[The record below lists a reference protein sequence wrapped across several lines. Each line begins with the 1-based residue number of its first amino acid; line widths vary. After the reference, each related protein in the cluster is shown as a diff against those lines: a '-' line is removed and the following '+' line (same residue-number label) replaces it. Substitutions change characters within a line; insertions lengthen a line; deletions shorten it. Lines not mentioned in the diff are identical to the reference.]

1 MKKSRLATLLALFS
15 LAFAISAA
23 AEDTSKAK
31 PIPPEV
37 LKKYDVNHD
46 GKLDE
51 TELAAW
57 KADKKAAAHEKKKH
71 EHKGEGDKKPETT
84 VTK

>member
-1 MKKSRLATLLALFS
+1 MKKSRITTLLALSS
-15 LAFAISAA
+15 LVFAISATA
-23 AEDTSKAK
+23 AEDTAKTK

-57 KADKKAAAHEKKKH
+57 KADKKAAHSKKN
-71 EHKGEGDKKPETT
+71 KG
-84 VTK
+84 TKTEAPKSSS

>member
-1 MKKSRLATLLALFS
+1 MKKSRISTLLVLSS
-15 LAFAISAA
+15 LVFAVSLSA

-37 LKKYDVNHD
+37 LKKYDTNHD

-51 TELAAW
+51 SELAVW
-57 KADKKAAAHEKKKH
+57 KADKKAARAKKAQGAKAQV
-71 EHKGEGDKKPETT
+71 ETKT
-84 VTK
+84 SAAK

>member
-1 MKKSRLATLLALFS
+1 MIKSRFSTFAALFAVS
-15 LAFAISAA
+15 FAVSTASAEEA
-23 AEDTSKAK
+23 AKQAK
-31 PIPPEV
+31 PIPPQV

-57 KADKKAAAHEKKKH
+57 KADKKAAHEKKNA
-71 EHKGEGDKKPETT
+71 EHSHSSEKKATET
-84 VTK
+84 K